1 MRFFIEGFVDHEKK
15 QLLIEEGKIADIG
28 YFGSGSLTGAK
39 LIQTNGTILPGF
51 VDVHVH
57 GGGGADTMDA
67 SEEAFEQI
75 AVTHAK
81 HGTTALLLTTITES
95 EEATERALAAF
106 DPHKKRN
113 GAEIIGFH
121 LEGPFIHPGKP
132 GAQPKEYIQPPN
144 VDLLRRWMA
153 ISQGTV
159 RYMTVAPDVQG
170 AEALVREARRMGV
183 VVSAGHTS
191 TSYEQAL
198 TSFDWGIQSVTHLY
212 NAMTGLHHRNPG
224 LVGAAF
230 DREEVYAELIAD
242 NIHVHQAAMKIAM
255 RIKGTNR
262 MMLITDAI
270 SAACMAEGGAYSL
283 GGHPVTV
290 QNGTVRLMD
299 GTIAGSVL
307 TIDKAVRNLM
317 TAGIIGEG
325 DISSVTTLNQSRLL
339 GLPYGRIEKG
349 TPANIVVMDDH
360 FQVTHTFVR
369 GNLVFQQ

>member
-1 MRFFIEGFVDHEKK
+1 MRYSIQGMIDKTKK
-15 QLLIEEGKIADIG
+15 QLLVEDGKIVDIG
-28 YFGSGSLTGAK
+28 EFGKGSLTGAR
-39 LIQTNGTILPGF
+39 LIETNGSILPGF

-75 AVTHAK
+75 ATTHAQ

-95 EEATERALAAF
+95 EEAIEKTLSAF
-106 DPHKKRN
+106 DPYRKRN

-144 VDLLRRWMA
+144 VDLLRKWMA
-153 ISQGTV
+153 ISQGTI

-170 AEALVREARRMGV
+170 AEALVREAKRMGV
-183 VVSAGHTS
+183 VVSAGHTF

-212 NAMTGLHHRNPG
+212 NAMTGLHHRHPG

-230 DREEVYAELIAD
+230 DREEVYTEMIAD
-242 NIHVHQAAMKIAM
+242 NIHVHQAAMKVAM
-255 RIKGTNR
+255 RIKGIDR

-270 SAACMAEGGAYSL
+270 SAACMAEGGTYSL

-290 QNGTVRLMD
+290 KDGAVRLMD

-307 TIDKAVRNLM
+307 TIDQAVRNLI
-317 TAGIIGEG
+317 AASIIRVE
-325 DISSVTTLNQSRLL
+325 DVSFITSLNQSRLL
-339 GLPYGRIEKG
+339 GLPFGRIEIG
-349 TPANIVVMDDH
+349 APANIIAMDEH
-360 FQVTHTFVR
+360 LNVTHTFVR
-369 GNLVFQQ
+369 GNLVYQQ